1 MINIQNLIYID
12 LKIDGKSLPG
22 SGTTITSIA
31 LCEGNNTPFP
41 ACKLV
46 LNDLSGVLSKEL
58 NLSDGTQIAV
68 TAGRSVEDPSTV
80 TRQYRVFGHSSPS
93 SPSGPVITVVGIYD
107 SPRYTQSSVREGF
120 KGTSGAMMA
129 KIAKDCGLTY
139 DGPQSTLNDSQT
151 WLNVCKTRASFA
163 LDVAKRGYVDDYS
176 CMKVLLTSLGVLK
189 YKNLHD
195 LISAEPKFTLY
206 HNVDATKENSKGKAY
221 YIKQQQGRST
231 AGMSNSWQNYGSTKI
246 IHSLSGT
253 NDVQT
258 KLDVKTDGK
267 YLPLNSQVAK
277 TVDRARVD
285 TTPLDCSNVHSKYER
300 ALYQN
305 ARILAL
311 FCEKIS
317 VLITEAT
324 DIQLFDTVYYRQAD
338 SDIMEPADDTDIY
351 IVAGKTVFIKGGQ
364 SYGERLELIRMSVSN
379 KGNARLATQDPT
391 TLREASLPES
401 YLNPTINVAG
411 GTLGLISNVSSIFNV
426 LQAPTQ
432 LIYNA
437 LSKIGNF
444 TSALGQQ
451 LGPLTSLIN
460 VQGLIT
466 SPYLATV
473 ALDNLG
479 IPMQMMSNNL
489 TSMVSNFSNMQSL
502 LSSAGTQLEA
512 LGATSFEQI
521 VRSGLQQASL
531 FAPGNVVNSL
541 AMTLPMLENYS
552 HVSSLFSGVQQVLT
566 ANTES
571 LIAANPL
578 ATELLQN
585 FNHYTDNISSQYTN
599 LSSITN
605 NVWNSVVSMSNNQP
619 IPSDLVPYLPN
630 VNILDQF
637 SQNAF
642 SVPVGT
648 NNQIYPVNN
657 TIGDIAQIIQT
668 TNNGDYTWMY
678 PPAIINKTP
687 RYNPTNFSTGI
698 DKLANMSE
706 SLNLIA
712 RENIVG

>member
-1 MINIQNLIYID
+1 MININHLVYID
-12 LKIDGKSLPG
+12 IKIDGKSLPG
-22 SGTTITSIA
+22 SGTTISSIA

-46 LNDLSGVLSKEL
+46 LNDLSGVLTKEL
-58 NLSDGTQIAV
+58 NLSDGTQILI

-80 TRQYRVFGHSSPS
+80 TRQYRVFGHSAPS
-93 SPSGPVITVVGIYD
+93 SPSGPIITVVGIYD
-107 SPRYTQSSVREGF
+107 SPKFTQSSVREGF
-120 KGTSGAMMA
+120 KGTSAAMMA
-129 KIAKDCGLTY
+129 KLAKDCGLVY
-139 DGPQSTLNDSQT
+139 DGPKGTLNDSQT
-151 WLNVCKTRASFA
+151 WLNVCKTRAAFA
-163 LDVAKRGYVDDYS
+163 QDIAKRGYIDDFS

-189 YKNLHD
+189 YKD
-195 LISAEPKFTLY
+195 LSELLVTEPKFTLY
-206 HNVDATKENSKGKAY
+206 HNIEASQENSKGKPY
-221 YIKQQQGRST
+221 FIKQQQSKST

-253 NDVQT
+253 NDVQS
-258 KLDVKTDGK
+258 KLDVKTEGK
-267 YLPLNSQVAK
+267 YLPLNTQVAK
-277 TVDRARVD
+277 TVERARVD

-338 SDIMEPADDTDIY
+338 SDIMEPAEDSDIY
-351 IVAGKTVFIKGGQ
+351 IVSGKTVFIKGGQ

-401 YLNPTINVAG
+401 YLNPTINIAG

-444 TSALGQQ
+444 TSALSQQ

-460 VQGLIT
+460 PEGLLS
-466 SPYLATV
+466 SPYLASV

-489 TSMVSNFSNMQSL
+489 TSMVSNCGNIQSL

-512 LGATSFEQI
+512 LGSASFEQI
-521 VRSGLQQASL
+521 IRSGLQQASL

-566 ANTES
+566 NNAES

-578 ATELLQN
+578 SSELLQN
-585 FNHYTDNISSQYTN
+585 FNHYTDNISAQYTN

-605 NVWNSVVSMSNNQP
+605 SVWNSVVSMSNNQP

-648 NNQIYPVNN
+648 NNQIYPVTD
-657 TIGDIAQIIQT
+657 TISDIAQIIQT
-668 TNNGDYTWMY
+668 TNNGDYNWMY

-687 RYNPTNFSTGI
+687 RYTPSNFSTGV
-698 DKLANMSE
+698 DKLATLSN